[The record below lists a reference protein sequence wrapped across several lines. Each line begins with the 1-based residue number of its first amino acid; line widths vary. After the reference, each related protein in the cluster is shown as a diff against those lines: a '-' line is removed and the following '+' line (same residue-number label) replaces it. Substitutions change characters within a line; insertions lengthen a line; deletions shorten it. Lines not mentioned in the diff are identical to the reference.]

1 MNEQGG
7 RVEDERLVGQYAPRP
22 LLEPS
27 TLDAIRESNLAF
39 LALLSKRTGEP
50 SGSVWGLD
58 PVMVGALAALDPFV
72 RRALAGLPYTL
83 FNLRFEDAPFWRDV
97 VRDAS
102 RPGSG
107 SLSDEATFARTA
119 VFLAWHLVQGNDMAP
134 AMVLGMTPAV
144 VDAWRG
150 LPLSALDHAATR
162 ALPRLEARW
171 GGNARF
177 WPKLVAAA
185 HAGPRG
191 GVLAVR
197 ELGLQLLAAQG
208 LALAVPHLT
217 PDASP
222 L

>member
-1 MNEQGG
+1 MKEPKG
-7 RVEDERLVGQYAPRP
+7 RVEDERLAGQYAPKP

-27 TLDAIRESNLAF
+27 ALDAIRASNLAF
-39 LALLSKRTGEP
+39 LALVSRRQREP
-50 SGSVWGLD
+50 VGPAWGLD
-58 PVMVGALAALDPFV
+58 AATVRSVGRLDPFA
-72 RRALAGLPYTL
+72 RRAVAGLPYTL
-83 FNLRFEDAPFWRDV
+83 FNLRFEDAAFWRDV
-97 VRDAS
+97 VREVG

-162 ALPRLEARW
+162 ALPRLEGRW
-171 GGNARF
+171 GDNARF

-185 HAGPRG
+185 RADSALGT
-191 GVLAVR
+191 LAVR

-208 LALAVPHLT
+208 LGLPAASLAADTSSL
-217 PDASP
+217 
-222 L
+222 

>member
-1 MNEQGG
+1 MKEEG
-7 RVEDERLVGQYAPRP
+7 RVEDERLAGQYAPRP

-39 LALLSKRTGEP
+39 LALVSKHRGGQVGP
-50 SGSVWGLD
+50 VWGLD
-58 PVMVGALAALDPFV
+58 APTVRSVGALEPFARRVVAA
-72 RRALAGLPYTL
+72 LPYTL
-83 FNLRFEDAPFWRDV
+83 FNLGFEDAAFWRDV
-97 VRDAS
+97 VREVGH
-102 RPGSG
+102 PGAG

-119 VFLAWHLVQGNDMAP
+119 IFLAWHLVQGNDMAP

-162 ALPRLEARW
+162 ALPRLEGRW
-171 GGNARF
+171 GDNARF

-185 HAGPRG
+185 PAGGNG
-191 GVLAVR
+191 GMFAVR

-208 LALAVPHLT
+208 LGVSVASVA
-217 PDASP
+217 PDSSLP
-222 L
+222 